1 MRHTVRVLTIVIGL
15 VMAFSLTG
23 CNFLDWDRVGEGKDK
38 LKKVNSSAAAVCL
51 KRGDREKSIYINSLL
66 EYQQTYAEMT
76 NLGRKQSL
84 TPSYVLQASGS
95 TCSLTRQV
103 VAGITLNPVAAPG
116 K

>member
-1 MRHTVRVLTIVIGL
+1 MRHTVRAFTLAIGV

-23 CNFLDWDRVGEGKDK
+23 CTFFDFEGSEEGKDK
-38 LKKVNSSAAAVCL
+38 LKTVNHSAAAVCL
-51 KRGDREKSIYINSLL
+51 KKGDKEKSIYINSLL

-76 NLGRKQSL
+76 NLGRKRSL

-103 VAGITLNPVAAPG
+103 VAGITLNSVTPPG